1 MRVPFFLSG
10 KQKIKSLLGMAS
22 IFLALSFLFFSCT
35 SCDHKDCRTV
45 YNRQIE
51 KQHVHPDPAVQKN
64 TFNTK
69 WLKKKGE
76 FYYTKKG
83 APYRVVNGVDIS
95 RHQGIVDFDLLRKN
109 GYEFVFLRLAYR
121 RYGYES
127 GNLVK
132 DENFDRY
139 YEDAKQAGFKV
150 GVYVYSQAIN
160 DEEALEEARIVIDNL
175 KPYMLDLP
183 VVYDPEFVFYDEAR
197 TDMVSEDVFCRNTQL
212 FLDAVEAEG
221 FKTMIY
227 ANLMW
232 EFFVFTP
239 ELLRRNDIW
248 FAQYSKKPT
257 SPYKFTFWQYS
268 GASQIEGVET
278 PCDMNVWFIPNE
290 EIWEDPIMPD
300 SPILEGSSS
309 PESTDLDEDV
319 ILDESAGSQMVEY
332 ESPAVP
338 LP

>member
-1 MRVPFFLSG
+1 MEKNLTSLIDIIIENLGHIEVLGSDDKVITDVTADSRVVIPGSLFICLKGATVDGHKFLKSAVEKGAVAALVEDVPEEIPVGVTLLKVEDTRVAMEVITPFFFDYPG
-10 KQKIKSLLGMAS
+10 KQMRMIGLTG
-22 IFLALSFLFFSCT
+22 T
-35 SCDHKDCRTV
+35 
-45 YNRQIE
+45 
-51 KQHVHPDPAVQKN
+51 
-64 TFNTK
+64 
-69 WLKKKGE
+69 
-76 FYYTKKG
+76 
-83 APYRVVNGVDIS
+83 NGKTTTTN
-95 RHQGIVDFDLLRKN
+95 IVRAILRK
-109 GYEFVFLRLAYR
+109 
-121 RYGYES
+121 
-127 GNLVK
+127 
-132 DENFDRY
+132 
-139 YEDAKQAGFKV
+139 AGFKV

-300 SPILEGSSS
+300 SPILEGSPS